1 MVWPPVRAETVQQ
14 LTQVDQ
20 IDRSKRRPAAGH
32 KPELIP
38 GCDIGE
44 RDGDRAKAPVFTSID
59 NPVLAPVPP
68 PADQL
73 KLATRVRMKGVRD
86 ANLAVGRIHTNCSR

>member
-1 MVWPPVRAETVQQ
+1 MQGVSFGGEFGTVS
-14 LTQVDQ
+14 TWW
-20 IDRSKRRPAAGH
+20 
-32 KPELIP
+32 
-38 GCDIGE
+38 IGE
-44 RDGDRAKAPVFTSID
+44 RDGDRTKALFFTSID
-59 NPVLAPVPP
+59 NPVLAPMPA